1 MSSTVRASRR
11 ATVPVD
17 AVGAGVEVGV
27 EVEGVTGASVA
38 VEVGVWV
45 STC

>member
-1 MSSTVRASRR
+1 ML
-11 ATVPVD
+11 VD
-17 AVGAGVEVGV
+17 AVGVGVEVGV

-45 STC
+45 ATC